1 MAGSNFTSR
10 DFNASGELGNILN
23 NPIANAALQQEVR
36 AMSGW
41 MQYEADI
48 PAAGTGLI
56 TANLNTAST
65 NAVKR
70 VTIPETA
77 GTDEVRFAYMKQTTG
92 RATYGQQA
100 PALADDNQ
108 FLYDNIKIGEIRSP
122 AFRVMDDL
130 QARKGYNTLKLAGG
144 PRAIAEANVRK
155 WSPYQYAADHIS
167 ALCRGAS
174 DVYLST
180 EVGALAENI
189 GGVNN
194 ADAAASTTTTY
205 AGSQALHENVVMFNG
220 SSTGTTVAPRLLL
233 DTAAGRQAH
242 EDTIADT
249 LLALQTASTA
259 ADIAKNCLTRDSFK
273 GLAYMAGLWN
283 IEKIV
288 GKGYDYV
295 FHADWAV
302 IEGLIGSLS
311 GTDNAANTLVQ
322 IWKNMVLGGNST
334 DKATNYHAENLILDG
349 ILLVPDRFMAGWRPS
364 ATGATPD
371 GSKVVY
377 GGASSAQSSYWAD
390 NKHISYN
397 TNSNSVGVGF
407 LLGNSALLQAND
419 KSLEMM
425 VEEGAW
431 KTGVAVAS
439 REYRTVKRACF
450 KGRDANA
457 AGQLIN
463 TGSIQVMSRIP
474 TTLGAL

>member
-10 DFNASGELGNILN
+10 DFNSDLGNVLN
-23 NPIANAALQQEVR
+23 NPIANAVLAQEVR
-36 AMSGW
+36 ARSGW
-41 MQYEADI
+41 MNYESDI
-48 PAAGTGLI
+48 PVAGSGLI
-56 TANLNTAST
+56 TANVDTASSA
-65 NAVKR
+65 AVKR
-70 VTIPETA
+70 VSIPETA

-92 RATYGQQA
+92 KATYGQQA

-108 FLYDNIKIGEIRSP
+108 FLNDNIKIGEIRSP
-122 AFRVMDDL
+122 AFRVMDDA
-130 QARKGYNTLKLAGG
+130 QARKAWNTLKLAGG
-144 PRAIAEANVRK
+144 ARAIAEANVRK
-155 WSPYQYAADHIS
+155 WSPSQYAADHIS

-174 DVYLST
+174 DVYISS
-180 EVGALAENI
+180 EIGALNENI

-194 ADAAASTTTTY
+194 GDSAASTTNTY

-220 SSTGTTVAPRLLL
+220 SSTGTTVNLKLTL

-242 EDTIADT
+242 EDTLADT
-249 LLALQTASTA
+249 LLSLQTASSAT
-259 ADIAKNCLTRDSFK
+259 DIAKNCLTRDSFK

-283 IEKIV
+283 INKIQ
-288 GKGYDYV
+288 GKNYDYI

-322 IWKNMVLGGNST
+322 IWANMIKGGTMN
-334 DKATNYHAENLILDG
+334 DKATDYHAQNLILDG
-349 ILLVPDRFMAGWRPS
+349 ILLVPDRMMAGWRPS

-390 NKHISYN
+390 NKHTSYQTN
-397 TNSNSVGVGF
+397 TNTVGVGF
-407 LLGNSALLQAND
+407 LLGDTALISAND
-419 KSLEMM
+419 KSLELM

-439 REYRTVKRACF
+439 REYRTVKRACW
-450 KGRDANA
+450 KGRDSATT
-457 AGQLIN
+457 GQLIN

-474 TTLGAL
+474 GTLGVL